1 MAEKTLVYRINFDGL
16 EAQAAA
22 IGKVDGELTALNQTI
37 RDQRS
42 GIKQLQELNQQG
54 TQAYA
59 YLSAKLGEN
68 IVQQRATTKAK
79 SDLIRETQ
87 NEAKVLKENEGSI
100 VSLRAQLSNLTKEYN
115 NLTRA
120 ERESAKGK
128 DVQNQAK
135 AISDELKKLE
145 SAVGNTSRNVGN
157 YKEALGELE
166 VSLKQLLQAQAAA
179 RKSGQENNAV
189 FVANEAAI
197 QALAQE
203 YQVLAQSE
211 KEVDNQLK
219 NLTASENEA
228 GSSAESLKSKLRALK
243 EAAAVAGE
251 GTEDFQR
258 LTAEAA
264 KLQDAVDDANEAIKQ
279 EKGTEFEKFREQLG
293 GVGQSLGNLDFKQAN
308 ERIAQLGTTLKGL
321 TFSSLKDG
329 LKGAGSSFTAFG
341 RVLLANPIFLIAAIA
356 AAVGIA
362 LFALKDKVK
371 IIGQAFEL
379 ATLGPRLL
387 IQAFKDLGD
396 AIGITSFAADE
407 AAEKT
412 AKALEKE
419 AEAVRNNTDFYASQ
433 LDRKIALLKAAGQD
447 TTEEELKRLK
457 ELEDGA
463 KKERDIQEQQ
473 IQNKQKQIDAG
484 RVLSEEEQKQF
495 EDEKKRLD
503 ELREAYANASNDI
516 LVFNATK
523 KKAAA
528 DDADADAKK
537 AEDDAKKAL
546 DERKKAQEQ
555 LLKLQ
560 QENDLALID
569 NEFDR
574 ERQRLKNQNKANL
587 ESVELLDISEKL
599 KQDTRDAFNE
609 QYKIAIEQL
618 NDEIKKQELDA
629 QFELNQLKIE
639 SEKIYISDRFALGQI
654 ELQQL
659 IDKQKRELEIFE
671 GSETQ
676 KKALLQKQLNERNA
690 LIKKNDDDEAKSQK
704 EKDESDAAR
713 RQKKTDEDKV
723 KEDEEKEKRIKQ
735 VEEIQNVI
743 ASVGQSLDILS
754 QTRTQKIEDEAQRE
768 IDAIKKLPIAE
779 EEKEKRILAVE
790 TKAAQDKAQIEKKNA
805 DRQKAFA
812 VTQALISGALAIVQ
826 SLANTTLP
834 FPLSLAGPI
843 SIGIA
848 TAAQIAA
855 ISAQKFA
862 EGGEIPMDGGFI
874 TGNSHSQGG
883 VKFSAGGKLMEAEGG
898 EIIVNKGIQKRPDFV
913 RAISQMNYMTGGKKF
928 ETGGIVAPVFSAAGA
943 SLAASEQSVGSGS
956 TFEMPPI
963 QVLNN
968 VVDTTSQQSSIIQ
981 IQNQTS
987 IGG

>member
-59 YLSAKLGEN
+59 DLSEELGKN

-79 SDLIRETQ
+79 GDLIRETQ

-115 NLTRA
+115 NLTKA

-145 SAVGNTSRNVGN
+145 GAIGNNTRNVGN
-157 YKEALGELE
+157 YGSALKDVAGQINIAGVNIGGLVNQFQSLQSTLQALVTATQASTLATESQTVATEAQTVATNASTGALGKAANSLKAFRVALIATGIGAIVVIIGTLVAAFLSTQKGIDAATRAFKPLQVAFERIVGFIQNVALNAFESPQKALKSLGDFIVGQFTNRLKALQTIFTETVNAAKNLGGAFKSAITGDFSGASDALTAAGNNVKNVGSNFVDLQTGVQGTIDKLSEFTAETIKTANKISDLEIKVRELTRTNTALIAGYNEEIEALKAIAADT
-166 VSLKQLLQAQAAA
+166 SKTAAA
-179 RKSGQENNAV
+179 REIAGKQ
-189 FVANEAAI
+189 AI
-197 QALAQE
+197 ALIEQRRLAQLE
-203 YQVLAQSE
+203 LIDAEIQLLELNQSLNDTDAQGLQDLE
-211 KEVDNQLK
+211 E
-219 NLTASENEA
+219 
-228 GSSAESLKSKLRALK
+228 LRAKRNQVNK
-243 EAAAVAGE
+243 EAAAGGKEVTG
-251 GTEDFQR
+251 QIN
-258 LTAEAA
+258 AA
-264 KLQDAVDDANEAIKQ
+264 KQAQV
-279 EKGTEFEKFREQLG
+279 
-293 GVGQSLGNLDFKQAN
+293 QAN
-308 ERIAQLGTTLKGL
+308 K
-321 TFSSLKDG
+321 
-329 LKGAGSSFTAFG
+329 
-341 RVLLANPIFLIAAIA
+341 AA
-356 AAVGIA
+356 
-362 LFALKDKVK
+362 LD
-371 IIGQAFEL
+371 Q
-379 ATLGPRLL
+379 
-387 IQAFKDLGD
+387 
-396 AIGITSFAADE
+396 
-407 AAEKT
+407 
-412 AKALEKE
+412 LEKI
-419 AEAVRNNTDFYASQ
+419 R
-433 LDRKIALLKAAGQD
+433 QD
-447 TTEEELKRLK
+447 NSLSLIKDTEERTRK
-457 ELEDGA
+457 ELE
-463 KKERDIQEQQ
+463 I
-473 IQNKQKQIDAG
+473 
-484 RVLSEEEQKQF
+484 
-495 EDEKKRLD
+495 
-503 ELREAYANASNDI
+503 
-516 LVFNATK
+516 
-523 KKAAA
+523 
-528 DDADADAKK
+528 
-537 AEDDAKKAL
+537 
-546 DERKKAQEQ
+546 
-555 LLKLQ
+555 
-560 QENDLALID
+560 
-569 NEFDR
+569 
-574 ERQRLKNQNKANL
+574 QNKANL
-587 ESVELLDISEKL
+587 ESVDLLKVSEKL
-599 KQDTRDAFNE
+599 KQQIRDAFNE
-609 QYKIAIEQL
+609 QLRISIEQL
-618 NDEIKKQELDA
+618 NDEIKRQELDA

-639 SEKIYISDRFALGQI
+639 GEKIYISDRFALGQI

-676 KKALLQKQLNERNA
+676 KKVLLQQQLNERNA
-690 LIKKNDDDEAKSQK
+690 LIKENDAAEANAQK
-704 EKDESDAAR
+704 EKDESDAAQ
-713 RQKKTDEDKV
+713 RQKKA
-723 KEDEEKEKRIKQ
+723 DEEKAKRDEEKQKQ
-735 VEEIQNVI
+735 IEQVQEIQNVI

-754 QTRTQKIEDEAQRE
+754 EARTQKIENEAQRE
-768 IDAIKKLPIAE
+768 IDAIKKLPVAE

-883 VKFSAGGKLMEAEGG
+883 VKFSAGGRLMEAEGG

-943 SLAASEQSVGSGS
+943 SLASQEQNVGQGF
-956 TFEMPPI
+956 TFEIPPI